1 MNISSLFAKSIW
13 FGIVPK
19 LPTFINI
26 LILPLVTPYLSASD
40 YGVWGIIS
48 SYMGIF
54 ISIYTLGLHM
64 HLSNSYYEYG
74 DKYRLVWG
82 RILFLLL
89 LLSTFFSCIL
99 FFIIWSTFDNLDFD
113 NRILLALL
121 SVFSLQFNANNLMGQ
136 CLYTLRG
143 TPIPFVVRTLVGGL
157 IGIAVTFISI
167 RYLRIGYLGFV
178 LGSALNYM
186 FCFFS
191 FIYPL
196 WMKEKL
202 YPRIEISKVR
212 IFKLLKIS
220 LPVVPHALGFLLL
233 SSSSR
238 IIMALY
244 EIPIEDIGI
253 YSNGYI
259 LGDYIT
265 IVTTAL
271 AFALAPYMQT
281 TFRSENYMCYRF
293 LFFLC
298 QSIAL
303 VSIFIFCLW
312 MPEIYSILI
321 RNESLQE
328 SMVISQI
335 SCFANCVFPLYV
347 FMSNICFI
355 KKDTMQLLWL
365 VFIPGLLNIILL
377 LIFIPLFG
385 YRVAVITT
393 LISYW
398 TQMFIPFFIRY
409 YKEQIS
415 LWLGNRSKLV
425 ELFLISVFAL
435 VTSIILSKYFMAKL
449 SMTLLIMVIII
460 ANISKISYKLKF
472 L

>member
-1 MNISSLFAKSIW
+1 
-13 FGIVPK
+13 
-19 LPTFINI
+19 
-26 LILPLVTPYLSASD
+26 
-40 YGVWGIIS
+40 
-48 SYMGIF
+48 
-54 ISIYTLGLHM
+54 
-64 HLSNSYYEYG
+64 
-74 DKYRLVWG
+74 
-82 RILFLLL
+82 
-89 LLSTFFSCIL
+89 
-99 FFIIWSTFDNLDFD
+99 
-113 NRILLALL
+113 
-121 SVFSLQFNANNLMGQ
+121 
-136 CLYTLRG
+136 
-143 TPIPFVVRTLVGGL
+143 
-157 IGIAVTFISI
+157 
-167 RYLRIGYLGFV
+167 
-178 LGSALNYM
+178 
-186 FCFFS
+186 
-191 FIYPL
+191 
-196 WMKEKL
+196 MKEKL

-435 VTSIILSKYFMAKL
+435 VASIILSKYFMAKL

-460 ANISKISYKLKF
+460 SNISKISYKLKF